1 MMTDFIDGPLWYF
14 SLTVFTIGVIWK
26 LATLVFARRK
36 KDLSIARVSGVTGA
50 IKTIFSRFKAD
61 KGMVPHVR
69 LQIVAGYMFHLGLF
83 VLLFFAAPHILFFE
97 ERFFGSAGMGF
108 GWTAMPH
115 WAFIVAS
122 EFAFLGLLMLWLHRV
137 LNPVSRLIST
147 ADDHI
152 AAILTFVV
160 MLTGCLALLESFTEL
175 RLLHRFSVELFLI
188 YFPFSRL
195 MHAFTFI
202 PSRAFTGAWFGR
214 RGISS

>member
-1 MMTDFIDGPLWYF
+1 MITDIIDGPLWYF
-14 SLTVFTIGVIWK
+14 SLFVFSTGVIWK
-26 LATLVFARRK
+26 LVTIVFSKSKTDFSVARA
-36 KDLSIARVSGVTGA
+36 SAVPGA
-50 IKTIFSRFKAD
+50 IKTVFSRFIAD
-61 KGMVPHVR
+61 KSMAPSIR

-83 VLLFFAAPHILFFE
+83 ALLFFAAPHILFLE
-97 ERFFGSAGMGF
+97 EHFLGF
-108 GWTAMPH
+108 GWTPMPH

-122 EFAFLGLLMLWLHRV
+122 QFAFLGLLMLWLHRI

-152 AAILTFVV
+152 ASILTFVV

-175 RLLHRFSVELFLI
+175 RLLHRFCVELFLI

-214 RGISS
+214 RGIRS